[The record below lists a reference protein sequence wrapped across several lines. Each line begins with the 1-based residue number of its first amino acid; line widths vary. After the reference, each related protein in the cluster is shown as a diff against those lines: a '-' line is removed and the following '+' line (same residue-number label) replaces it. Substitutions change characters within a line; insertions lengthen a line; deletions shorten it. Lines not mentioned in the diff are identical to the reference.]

1 MAPFDTVREVRIALT
16 VEDLEQAV
24 QFYRDRLG
32 LAVVEEWQR
41 PEGRGVILALGP
53 QTTLELF
60 DAGQADFVDQVEV
73 GRRVSGPVRLALAVP
88 DAQAA
93 AEAFQQAGAQLLSHA
108 RPMPWGDRNARIQTP
123 DGMQVTLYQAASAA
137 HEGRAMTAQPTIG
150 LISPGD
156 MGHALGA
163 VLVQHGLHVLTNLQG
178 RSARTVALAMQ
189 AGMTDVGDDET
200 LVREADLLLSVLVP
214 AQALALAERLAAA
227 VRATRSELLF
237 ADCNA
242 VSPRTAKA
250 IERLLSEAGAEV
262 VDVGIIGAPPRAGRA
277 ETRLYASGLGAARL
291 AILGEYGLDVRVIGT
306 QVGQASG
313 LKMCYASLTKGLT
326 ALATQALTAGEALG
340 LFETLTS
347 ELRES
352 QAELFAWFERQVPR
366 MPPKAYRW
374 VGEMEEIA
382 RTFADLGLPPQMLEG
397 AAALYRLVERT
408 ELGAETPEE
417 RHQGQTLA
425 EVVGILADASNGNW
439 R

>member
-1 MAPFDTVREVRIALT
+1 
-16 VEDLEQAV
+16 
-24 QFYRDRLG
+24 
-32 LAVVEEWQR
+32 
-41 PEGRGVILALGP
+41 
-53 QTTLELF
+53 
-60 DAGQADFVDQVEV
+60 
-73 GRRVSGPVRLALAVP
+73 
-88 DAQAA
+88 
-93 AEAFQQAGAQLLSHA
+93 
-108 RPMPWGDRNARIQTP
+108 
-123 DGMQVTLYQAASAA
+123 
-137 HEGRAMTAQPTIG
+137 MTAQPTIG

-178 RSARTVALAMQ
+178 RSARTVALATQ

-242 VSPRTAKA
+242 VSPRTVKA

-326 ALATQALTAGEALG
+326 ALAAQALTAGEALG

-382 RTFADLGLPPQMLEG
+382 RTFAGLGLPPQMLEG

-425 EVVGILADASNGNW
+425 EVVGILAGALMNRS
-439 R
+439 